1 MYLHVGNNVMIPER
15 RIIGIFDLEI
25 TSQSRIT
32 AAYLRNAE
40 QESVVIDAC
49 EDIPKSFL
57 VCDHPY
63 HRQIVY
69 LSQLNSRTLQGRV
82 DEQENNP
89 SVRRPADSSP
99 ASRGAKE
106 EEPRNDD
113 KHQSQHRDPDG
124 QLQLVES
131 QADDGKG
138 GHKDQNAD
146 DQEDLLGI
154 FL

>member
-1 MYLHVGNNVMIPER
+1 MYLHIGNNQMLSDR

-25 TSQSRIT
+25 TSQSKIT
-32 AAYLRNAE
+32 AAFLKNAE
-40 QESVVIDAC
+40 QEGVILDAC

-106 EEPRNDD
+106 EGD
-113 KHQSQHRDPDG
+113 
-124 QLQLVES
+124 
-131 QADDGKG
+131 
-138 GHKDQNAD
+138 
-146 DQEDLLGI
+146 I
-154 FL
+154 